1 MMRIS
6 EERWPEYP
14 QPMEVSSGERKK
26 LLIEEPC
33 THDITEGDRENT
45 KGQNDKLRG
54 IRTIAL
60 KDDGTLSRQRV
71 CCRTHRC
78 RDDETVTISM
88 PVTT

>member
-1 MMRIS
+1 MRIS

-14 QPMEVSSGERKK
+14 QPMEVSLGERKK

-33 THDITEGDRENT
+33 TRDVTEGDRENT

-60 KDDGTLSRQRV
+60 KDDGPSADSEYAVELIGVETMRPSRYQ
-71 CCRTHRC
+71 CQ
-78 RDDETVTISM
+78 
-88 PVTT
+88 